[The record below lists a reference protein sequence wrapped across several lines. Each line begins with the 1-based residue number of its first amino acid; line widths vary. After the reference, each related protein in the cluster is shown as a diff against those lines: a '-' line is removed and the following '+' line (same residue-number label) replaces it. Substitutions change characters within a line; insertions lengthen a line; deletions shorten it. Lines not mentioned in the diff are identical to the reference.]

1 MRTYLVILLLL
12 VSGIAYSQGN
22 SCGGPVWSDEFD
34 YTGAPASD
42 KWGYDVGGGGW
53 GNQELQTYTNSR
65 NNSWVENGKL
75 YIKAIKSGTNWT
87 SSRLV
92 TKQKGDWTYGRVE
105 IRAKIPAG
113 RGIWSAIWMLPT
125 DWAFGSWPNS
135 GEIDIMEHVG
145 YDVNRIYGTIHT
157 EAFNHTLG
165 TQKGGNTMVSTAYSE
180 FHDYAIEWDE
190 EKIVIYADQKA
201 YYTFPNQHKTSK
213 EWPFDK
219 RFHLIMNIAIGG
231 TWGGSQG
238 IDPTISEAIMEIE
251 YVRIYDLKPSQPV
264 IEGTTLLMPGQE
276 VTFTTQKAGS
286 SSYKWSV
293 PDDATIISG
302 QGTYQLKVKWGETAG
317 EVGLELQSSCD
328 TLVADNFQVKL
339 LSELGV
345 VTVENFTNEAY
356 NWKVNETQSNT
367 ISFEKEGDKNLL
379 VNFNVQVP
387 TNNPN
392 IEYTFNAPQD
402 LRDYSRMVIKLKTEA
417 GKAPSNLRIDLID
430 EKGLVESDNLF
441 KIDQFP
447 ATGEF
452 AEYSHIFGKGTTT
465 QFNIQKVKSIKIY
478 FNYGMNGLIGAG
490 YFTFSPIEMMNK
502 ITSSESLKINSL
514 LLWPNPATD
523 YITLDRKYETVM
535 VFDSRGSKVAEGSS
549 EEIHSGKIKIQHLRP
564 GIYLLQATE
573 KGNIFRSK
581 FIKSH

>member
-1 MRTYLVILLLL
+1 M
-12 VSGIAYSQGN
+12 GYSQGN
-22 SCGGPVWSDEFD
+22 GCGEPVWSDEFD
-34 YTGAPASD
+34 YTGAPATD

-125 DWAFGSWPNS
+125 DWVFGSWPNS

-165 TQKGGNTMVSTAYSE
+165 TQKGSNTMVSTAYSE

-190 EKIVIYADQKA
+190 EKIVIFVDQKA

-238 IDPTISEAIMEIE
+238 IDPNISEAVMEVE
-251 YVRIYDLKPSQPV
+251 HVRVYDLTPDQPV
-264 IEGTTLLMPGQE
+264 IQGPGLVMPRQE
-276 VTFTTQKAGS
+276 VTYTVKKSGNSLYQWT
-286 SSYKWSV
+286 V
-293 PDDATIISG
+293 PDDATIIGG
-302 QGTYQLKVKWGETAG
+302 QGTNQLKVYWGDKAG
-317 EVGLELQSSCD
+317 DVNVELQAPCD
-328 TLVADNFQVKL
+328 TLVAESYPVNL
-339 LSELGV
+339 ISNLGTLEL
-345 VTVENFTNEAY
+345 ENFTSDSY
-356 NWKVNETQSNT
+356 KWKINETQNNT
-367 ISFEKEGDKNLL
+367 VSFDREGDRNLR
-379 VNFNVQVP
+379 VNFDVQTP
-387 TNNPN
+387 TNNPC
-392 IEYTFNAPQD
+392 IEYTFDVVKN
-402 LRDYSRMVIKLKTEA
+402 LTDYSRMVINLKTET

-447 ATGEF
+447 GTGEF

-478 FNYGMNGLIGAG
+478 FNYGMNGLVGAG

-502 ITSSESLKINSL
+502 ITSSESLKTNSL
-514 LLWPNPATD
+514 SVWPNPATD
-523 YITLDRKYETVM
+523 YITFDRKYDAV
-535 VFDSRGSKVAEGSS
+535 VIFDSRGSKVAEGSS
-549 EEIHSGKIKIQHLRP
+549 KEIHSGKIEIQHLRP

-573 KGNIFRSK
+573 KGYIFRSK

>member
-1 MRTYLVILLLL
+1 
-12 VSGIAYSQGN
+12 
-22 SCGGPVWSDEFD
+22 VWSDEFD
-34 YTGAPASD
+34 YTGAPATD

-53 GNQELQTYTNSR
+53 GNQELQNYTNSR

-125 DWAFGSWPNS
+125 DWVFGSWPNS

-145 YDVNRIYGTIHT
+145 YDANRIYGTIHT

-165 TQKGGNTMVSTAYSE
+165 TQKGSNTMVSTAYTE

-238 IDPTISEAIMEIE
+238 IDPSITEAVMEVE
-251 YVRIYDLKPSQPV
+251 HVRVYNLMPSQPV
-264 IEGTTLLMPGQE
+264 IEGPGLVMPRQE
-276 VTFTTQKAGS
+276 VTYTVKKSGNSQYQWT
-286 SSYKWSV
+286 V
-293 PDDATIISG
+293 PDDVTIVSG
-302 QGTYQLKVKWGETAG
+302 QGTNQLNVYWGETAG
-317 EVGLELQSSCD
+317 DVNVELQAPCD
-328 TLVADNFQVKL
+328 TLVAESYPVNL
-339 LSELGV
+339 ISNLG
-345 VTVENFTNEAY
+345 TLEFENFTSDSY
-356 NWKVNETQSNT
+356 KWKINETQNNT
-367 ISFEKEGDKNLL
+367 VSFEKEGDRNLR
-379 VNFNVQVP
+379 VNFDVQTP
-387 TNNPN
+387 TNNPS
-392 IEYTFNAPQD
+392 IEYTFDVVQN
-402 LRDYSRMVIKLKTEA
+402 LKDYSRMVINLKTEA
-417 GKAPSNLRIDLID
+417 GRAPSNLRIDLID

-447 ATGEF
+447 AAGEF
-452 AEYSHIFGKGTTT
+452 AEYSHIFGRGTTT

-478 FNYGMNGLIGAG
+478 FNYGMNGLVGAG

-502 ITSSESLKINSL
+502 ITSSESLKTNSL

-523 YITLDRKYETVM
+523 FITLDRKYETVV
-535 VFDSRGSKVAEGSS
+535 VFDSRGSKVVESNS
-549 EEIHSGKIKIQHLRP
+549 NEIRSGKIKIQHLQP
-564 GIYLLQATE
+564 GIYLLQATD